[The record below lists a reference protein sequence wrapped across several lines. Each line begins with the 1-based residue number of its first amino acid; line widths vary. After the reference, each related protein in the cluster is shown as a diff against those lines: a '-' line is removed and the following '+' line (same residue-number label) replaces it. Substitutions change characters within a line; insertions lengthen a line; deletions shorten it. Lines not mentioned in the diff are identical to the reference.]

1 MACEHKN
8 IKSVNCVLYCIDC
21 GVQLPAEFNQP
32 KQEEVKAETK
42 PKKKKGGAKE

>member
-8 IKSVNCVLYCIDC
+8 IKSVNCILYCIDC
-21 GVQLPAEFNQP
+21 GAQLPAEFNQP
-32 KQEEVKAETK
+32 KQEEKAETK